1 MKSILLAIL
10 FLFIPKPAI
19 SQVTSVDKTIYLDS
33 LFRETSKINHSY
45 YKVIKD
51 YYSNQKSYEIKEY
64 YKSGALETEWTSAN
78 KEGYSIEGKQT
89 CYYENGNKKS
99 VTNYIKGRVNG
110 KDFEWYENGNK
121 KLEGEYFEDENKH
134 TNQHKIHQFW
144 DINGVQ
150 EVIDGNGFFEN
161 QEKKEFSKGEIKN
174 GLKEGPW
181 EGSFEKSFSYKEKY
195 KNGKLISGVSTDK
208 NGTTYPYT
216 ELEIRPEPKNGIMDF
231 YKYIG
236 KNYKLPNIEGLNGKV
251 YITFV
256 VDKDGKIVEP
266 KVLRD
271 LGYGTGAEAIR
282 IMKNCD
288 NWSPGEQRGRKVR
301 CTYSLP
307 ISINTSN

>member
-1 MKSILLAIL
+1 
-10 FLFIPKPAI
+10 
-19 SQVTSVDKTIYLDS
+19 
-33 LFRETSKINHSY
+33 
-45 YKVIKD
+45 
-51 YYSNQKSYEIKEY
+51 
-64 YKSGALETEWTSAN
+64 
-78 KEGYSIEGKQT
+78 
-89 CYYENGNKKS
+89 
-99 VTNYIKGRVNG
+99 VNG

-134 TNQHKIHQFW
+134 TNQHKIYQFW
-144 DINGVQ
+144 NESGLQ
-150 EVIDGNGFFEN
+150 KVIDGNGFFED
-161 QEKKEFSKGEIKN
+161 QGKKEFSKGEIKN
-174 GLKEGPW
+174 GFKEGPW

-195 KNGKLISGVSTDK
+195 KNGKLLSGVSTDK

-216 ELEIRPEPKNGIMDF
+216 ELEIRPEPKNGIMNF
-231 YKYIG
+231 YKYIS